1 MMYEI
6 GDVHGEMKMDQRPE
20 SAVSGAEAPAAPAR
34 KPYSAPV
41 LVTYGGI
48 REITKQNGPN
58 TRKDGGSNGLGS
70 RT

>member
-1 MMYEI
+1 MYGLGI
-6 GDVHGEMKMDQRPE
+6 VHGDMTMDQRPDSAAGE
-20 SAVSGAEAPAAPAR
+20 AVSSMPVR

-58 TRKDGGSNGLGS
+58 FNKDGGSNGIGN